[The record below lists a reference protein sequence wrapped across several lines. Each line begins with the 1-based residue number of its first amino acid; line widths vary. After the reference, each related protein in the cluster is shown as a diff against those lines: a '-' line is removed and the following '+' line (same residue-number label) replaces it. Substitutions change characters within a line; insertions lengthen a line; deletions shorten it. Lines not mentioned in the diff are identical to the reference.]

1 MTARK
6 PAWLSQTA
14 KGGKRGNRIDPPFCG
29 NHIGVCFWKNVLR
42 FPDFRGFEHDI
53 CNTRVTR
60 RLDTC
65 NKCDTVSFLLRE
77 NLMNRMTTYRRL
89 KKLCI
94 TKDTANLNLVEV
106 AFDPVR
112 AYSVLF
118 EISEILAKY
127 RIRSVTHLESV
138 LERLK

>member
-1 MTARK
+1 MGII
-6 PAWLSQTA
+6 S
-14 KGGKRGNRIDPPFCG
+14 GY
-29 NHIGVCFWKNVLR
+29 V
-42 FPDFRGFEHDI
+42 
-53 CNTRVTR
+53 
-60 RLDTC
+60 
-65 NKCDTVSFLLRE
+65 
-77 NLMNRMTTYRRL
+77 YRRL